1 MNRSLQTNGLRR
13 HTLGDEIDI
22 DDDDDDD
29 DDIGVSS
36 QHLIIERKAPVSTLL
51 WLGLQY
57 AVQTF
62 TKKAP
67 RSERQWSR
75 SFAPQYQNEAFLNQ
89 QQQQHQQQQP
99 PPLPQS
105 HATNNLIQS
114 GDLDFGGTEAFDNI
128 TPHLQENEL
137 FFDSCASI
145 TVNNLQNQQQQVQ
158 SQAQIQNQAR
168 LTAIAINGN
177 ASYRGA
183 RIASQLLD
191 GVQDNSRRPIIKQL
205 KLLHIHEMDDRYDH
219 RPYFTCMAAKPELN
233 GMALHI
239 DGSFYLIQ
247 GG

>member
-1 MNRSLQTNGLRR
+1 MHNSSIRSHQTNGLRR
-13 HTLGDEIDI
+13 HTLNDEIDI
-22 DDDDDDD
+22 DEDDDDDDD
-29 DDIGVSS
+29 AGVAS

-62 TKKAP
+62 TKKTP

-75 SFAPQYQNEAFLNQ
+75 SFAPQYQNDAFLNQ
-89 QQQQHQQQQP
+89 QSQQQPRQQHQPQ
-99 PPLPQS
+99 QS
-105 HATNNLIQS
+105 HATNNLAQP
-114 GDLDFGGTEAFDNI
+114 GELDYGGIDAFDNI

-137 FFDSCASI
+137 FFDSSASI
-145 TVNNLQNQQQQVQ
+145 TINNLQNPQLQVQ

-168 LTAIAINGN
+168 LTAIALNGN

-191 GVQDNSRRPIIKQL
+191 GVQDNSRRPTSKQL

-219 RPYFTCMAAKPELN
+219 RPYFTCNFTIMPFSPYNLCA
-233 GMALHI
+233 
-239 DGSFYLIQ
+239 
-247 GG
+247 